1 LSYSFSNSLDYN
13 LNAKV
18 LMKQGKKEKIRFA
31 TGLGILAVMLLLS
44 LLPNLNRAVWAQFPT
59 VSIPT
64 VTALPRGLYV
74 RAVGDPE
81 NPLNVRAYPNSTST
95 RVGVFL
101 VGQEANAYG
110 YYGDYVQIDYAGA
123 PNNRGWIVLNRV
135 EVFGGSLPMLQPPP
149 TETPS
154 ITKTIDP
161 TLAAQFIITAIPSRL
176 PTFTEPPPIQIPT
189 YPAEVIGSTTVGIP
203 IGYVIVILAGLG
215 LFLTL
220 IAVLRRG

>member
-1 LSYSFSNSLDYN
+1 MN
-13 LNAKV
+13 
-18 LMKQGKKEKIRFA
+18 KENRRLKTFLPVMIAFV
-31 TGLGILAVMLLLS
+31 ILFFVS
-44 LLPNLNRAVWAQFPT
+44 LLPSLNQAVWAQFPT

-64 VTALPRGLYV
+64 VTSSPRGLYV
-74 RAVGDPE
+74 RAVGDVE
-81 NPLNVRAYPNSTST
+81 NPLNVRSYPFSTST

-101 VGQEANAYG
+101 VGQEAKAYG
-110 YYGDYVQIDYAGA
+110 YYGDYVMIDYAGA
-123 PNNRGWIVLNRV
+123 PDNRGWIVLNRV

-176 PTFTEPPPIQIPT
+176 PTYTEPPALLIPT
-189 YPAEVIGSTTVGIP
+189 YPAEVGGTTTGGIP
-203 IGYVIVILAGLG
+203 IGYVIVILAGFG

>member
-1 LSYSFSNSLDYN
+1 MNELKN
-13 LNAKV
+13 KT
-18 LMKQGKKEKIRFA
+18 IRFA
-31 TGLGILAVMLLLS
+31 VGMITLMVMLFLS
-44 LLPNLNRAVWAQFPT
+44 LLPNLNRSVWAQFPT
-59 VSIPT
+59 LSIPT
-64 VTALPRGLYV
+64 VTSSPRGLYV
-74 RAVGDPE
+74 RAIGDVE
-81 NPLNVRAYPNSTST
+81 TPLNVRSFPNSTST

-101 VGQEANAYG
+101 VGQEAKAYG
-110 YYGDYVQIDYAGA
+110 YYGDYVMIDYAGA
-123 PNNRGWIVLNRV
+123 PDNRGWIVLNRV

-176 PTFTEPPPIQIPT
+176 PTYTEPPPLQIPT
-189 YPAEVIGSTTVGIP
+189 YPSEVGGTTTGGIP
-203 IGYVIVILAGLG
+203 IGYVIVVLAGFG

>member
-1 LSYSFSNSLDYN
+1 MLKGFDMN
-13 LNAKV
+13 KV
-18 LMKQGKKEKIRFA
+18 NEKTVRFA
-31 TGLGILAVMLLLS
+31 AGMIVLIVLLFIS
-44 LLPNLNRAVWAQFPT
+44 LLPNLNRSVWAQFPT

-64 VTALPRGLYV
+64 VTSSPRGLYV

-81 NPLNVRAYPNSTST
+81 NPLNVRSYPNSTST

-101 VGQEANAYG
+101 VGQEAKAYG
-110 YYGDYVQIDYAGA
+110 YYGDYVMIDYAGA
-123 PNNRGWIVLNRV
+123 PDNRGWIVLNRV

-176 PTFTEPPPIQIPT
+176 PTYTEPPALLIPT
-189 YPAEVIGSTTVGIP
+189 YPAEVGGTTTGGIP
-203 IGYVIVILAGLG
+203 IGYVIVILAGFG

>member
-1 LSYSFSNSLDYN
+1 MFTDLMMKSDKNSPLHFAFGMIA
-13 LNAKV
+13 LIV
-18 LMKQGKKEKIRFA
+18 LLIM
-31 TGLGILAVMLLLS
+31 S
-44 LLPNLNRAVWAQFPT
+44 LLPNLARSVWAQFPT

-64 VTALPRGLYV
+64 VTSSPRGLYV

-81 NPLNVRAYPNSTST
+81 TPLNVRSYPNSTAT
-95 RVGVFL
+95 RVGIFL
-101 VGQEANAYG
+101 VGQEAKAYG
-110 YYGDYVQIDYAGA
+110 YYGDYVMIDYAGA
-123 PNNRGWIVLNRV
+123 PENKGWIVLNRV

-176 PTFTEPPPIQIPT
+176 PTFTEPPALQIPT
-189 YPAEVIGSTTVGIP
+189 YPAEVGGTTTVGIP
-203 IGYVIVILAGLG
+203 IGYIIVILAGFG

>member
-1 LSYSFSNSLDYN
+1 MKKDKSHTRRFVAGLFILF
-13 LNAKV
+13 V
-18 LMKQGKKEKIRFA
+18 LL
-31 TGLGILAVMLLLS
+31 TLS
-44 LLPNLNRAVWAQFPT
+44 LLPGLNRSVWAQFPT

-64 VTALPRGLYV
+64 VTSSPRGLYV

-81 NPLNVRAYPNSTST
+81 NPLNVRSFPNSTST

-101 VGQEANAYG
+101 VGQEAKAYG
-110 YYGDYVQIDYAGA
+110 YYGDYVMIDYAGA
-123 PNNRGWIVLNRV
+123 PDNRGWIVLNRV

-176 PTFTEPPPIQIPT
+176 PTFTEPPALQIPT
-189 YPAEVIGSTTVGIP
+189 YPVQVGGTATGGIP

>member
-1 LSYSFSNSLDYN
+1 MKTQKSNTIRCTAGIIALS
-13 LNAKV
+13 V
-18 LMKQGKKEKIRFA
+18 
-31 TGLGILAVMLLLS
+31 LLLMS
-44 LLPNLNRAVWAQFPT
+44 LLPNLAHSVWAQFPT

-64 VTALPRGLYV
+64 VTSSPRGLYV
-74 RAVGDPE
+74 RAIGDVE
-81 NPLNVRAYPNSTST
+81 NPLNVRSYPNSTST
-95 RVGVFL
+95 RVGIFL
-101 VGQEANAYG
+101 VGQEAKAYG
-110 YYGDYVQIDYAGA
+110 YYGDYVMIDYAGA
-123 PNNRGWIVLNRV
+123 PDNRGWIILNRV

-176 PTFTEPPPIQIPT
+176 PTFTEPPALQIPT
-189 YPAEVIGSTTVGIP
+189 YPAEVGGTTTVGVP
-203 IGYVIVILAGLG
+203 IGYIIVILAGFG

>member
-1 LSYSFSNSLDYN
+1 MLVLLFISLAPGSTD
-13 LNAKV
+13 
-18 LMKQGKKEKIRFA
+18 
-31 TGLGILAVMLLLS
+31 T
-44 LLPNLNRAVWAQFPT
+44 VWAQFPT

-64 VTALPRGLYV
+64 VTSLPRGLYV
-74 RAVGDPE
+74 RAVGDVE
-81 NPLNVRAYPNSTST
+81 NPLNVRSYPNSTST

-123 PNNRGWIVLNRV
+123 PDNKGWVVLNRV
-135 EVFGGSLPMLQPPP
+135 EVYGGSLPMLEPPP
-149 TETPS
+149 TATPS

-176 PTFTEPPPIQIPT
+176 PTFTEPPALQIAT
-189 YPAEVIGSTTVGIP
+189 YPATVGGTTTIGLP
-203 IGYVIVILAGLG
+203 IGYVIVALAGLG